1 VRVSKE
7 PTALGPIRSRRRAEL
22 AARALAGA
30 TPDELDGLAAGA
42 PLPRVRAKLAR
53 LAAAQRYEDAARLRD
68 RIAALEQVVAGLAAL
83 ERLRRTEACVLAPAV
98 EDGFLQAYVLA
109 GGRIGARRL
118 PRHAGAALEIDAALT
133 AARTPAPGVLDPEAA
148 DELLLVGAVLRRPP
162 PEIDV
167 LPLDRSRILAGCA
180 GVTPAAHVA

>member
-1 VRVSKE
+1 

-42 PLPRVRAKLAR
+42 PLPRVHAKLAR

-68 RIAALEQVVAGLAAL
+68 RIGALEQVVAGLAAL
-83 ERLRRTEACVLAPAV
+83 ERLRRAEACLLAPAV

-109 GGRIGARRL
+109 GGRIVGRRL
-118 PRHAGAALEIDAALT
+118 PRH
-133 AARTPAPGVLDPEAA
+133 
-148 DELLLVGAVLRRPP
+148 
-162 PEIDV
+162 
-167 LPLDRSRILAGCA
+167 
-180 GVTPAAHVA
+180 